1 MLPIPGD
8 NNQLFVRIP
17 CKTRTVNAEHAIPAR
32 LINDHPMSRA
42 TLRLSAIPD
51 FIDTTVPGYN
61 RTWNRSVTMGKKVYS
76 DEFKRSA
83 VEQVVSTVTA

>member
-1 MLPIPGD
+1 M
-8 NNQLFVRIP
+8 
-17 CKTRTVNAEHAIPAR
+17 
-32 LINDHPMSRA
+32 
-42 TLRLSAIPD
+42 RLSAIPD